1 MFWSGH
7 DDNYFVPYHK
17 QTNKRIP
24 TMEST
29 NEMLEKVYGLCGLD
43 KQTRLPIANTLVDT
57 SLLVSL
63 LCSLVVF
70 AMRLADGWLAQY
82 LR

>member
-1 MFWSGH
+1 
-7 DDNYFVPYHK
+7 
-17 QTNKRIP
+17 
-24 TMEST
+24 MEST

-43 KQTRLPIANTLVDT
+43 KQTRIPIANTLVDT

-70 AMRLADGWLAQY
+70 AIRVFDSWLVQY